1 MANIPKYYTVKD
13 NDTLWDI
20 AEKYLGSPLK
30 YQELAAINRLPNP
43 DLIYVGQVLK
53 LVSDSTASIYTTDT
67 SKAVIHQ
74 FGLQSNS
81 SNTLFATWTWGKTNN
96 LDYYEV
102 EWCYDTGDGVWFIGN
117 KGNVNDTQSTYNIP
131 SNAKQVKFRVKPVS
145 TKYTK
150 TTPSGSTEHSYW
162 TANWSSSKI
171 YNTSDLPPSVPSS
184 PNVEID
190 GFKLKAEISNI
201 VASELHADGIEF
213 QIVRDDITIFNSG
226 KAAINTSTNYVS
238 YSCTVAAG
246 SEYKVRCRS
255 YKGNLYSDWSDY
267 SSNIQTIPSTPSE
280 IKTCKA
286 TSKTS
291 IYLEWTSVTSATSY
305 DIEYT
310 NHREYFDHTDKT
322 TTKTGITLT
331 NYELVGLET
340 GQEYFFR
347 VRAVNGKGTSGWTE
361 IKSVVIGNNPAAPTT
376 WSSTTTAVTGEQLI
390 LYWVHNSEDNSS
402 QTYAEL
408 ELTINGSST
417 TYTIKNTTDE
427 ETKDLTSQYVV
438 NTSSYT
444 EGTVI
449 QWRVRTAGITKIYG
463 DWSIRRTINVYSP
476 PTLELILTDL
486 KGSIF
491 EVLESFP
498 FNVKAIAGPNTQ
510 LPISY
515 NLTITSNEI
524 YETIDRIGNPKI
536 VNNGE
541 SVYSEF
547 FDISKSL
554 SVRLSA
560 GDLDLE
566 NNISYTVTCV
576 VAMNSGLTATASKVF
591 TVSWTDEH
599 FSPNAEIILDKDTLV
614 THIRP
619 YCDSYTYAYYKV
631 SLTSGVY
638 EVQTSEMVSGAYGTE
653 VKNAVTST
661 GEQVFYG
668 TTSDGDETYYC
679 EVTTATRVE
688 NVTMSVYRREFDG
701 SFTELATG
709 LDNMSNTFITDPHPS
724 LDYAR
729 YRIVATMNS
738 TGAVS
743 YYDMPGYPVGEKTVI
758 IQWAEKWTRFDV
770 TADDDLEQP
779 PWSGSLLKLPYN
791 IDVSDNYDTDVSHVN
806 YIGRKHPVSYYGTQV
821 GETSNWKVEI
831 DKKDKDTL
839 YALRRLAVWMDDV
852 YVREPSGSGYW
863 ATVSVSFSQT
873 HCVLTIPV
881 TLEVTRVEGGM

>member
-1 MANIPKYYTVKD
+1 MADIPKYYTVKD
-13 NDTLWDI
+13 NDTLWSI
-20 AEKYLGSPLK
+20 AEKYLGSPLR

-43 DLIYVGQVLK
+43 DLIYVGQVLE
-53 LVSDSTASIYTTDT
+53 LVADSTASVYTTDT

-81 SNTLFATWTWGKTNN
+81 SNTLFATWTWGKTRN

-131 SNAKQVKFRVKPVS
+131 ANAKRVRFRVKPVS

-162 TANWSSSKI
+162 TANWSSSKT

-417 TYTIKNTTDE
+417 IYTIENTTDE

-438 NTSSYT
+438 DTSSYT

-476 PTLELILTDL
+476 PTLELTLTDL
-486 KGSIF
+486 EGSVF

-498 FNVKAIAGPNTQ
+498 FNIKAVAGPNTQ

-576 VAMNSGLTATASKVF
+576 VSMNSGLTATASKVF
-591 TVSWTDEH
+591 TVSWTDEQ

-631 SLTSGVY
+631 SRTYGVY
-638 EVQTSEMVSGAYGTE
+638 EVQTSEMVSGVYGTE
-653 VKNAVTST
+653 VKDAVTST

-668 TTSDGDETYYC
+668 TTSDGDKTYYC

-791 IDVSDNYDTDVSHVN
+791 IDVSDNYDADVSHVN